1 MQVAV
6 AEQHIQVVPVQVVQA
21 VVVEVKHIWVHQQL
35 VQVL

>member
-1 MQVAV
+1 MLVAV

-21 VVVEVKHIWVHQQL
+21 AVVTVKHMGVHRQL